1 VKPLLTQRRR
11 RAPLRGAS
19 VAREAR
25 TARPKGKRS
34 RFVFWTLLA
43 LAGPVIAGAGA
54 WLAPLRQALDRE
66 VLGLRTICVLGAG
79 RVSAEEIAAKTGL
92 AEGTSLLEISPHE
105 IESRLRTHPWIREAH
120 VMRLVPGRLLVEV
133 ALREPV
139 ARVAMASAE
148 VGAGVLVDAEGRAIV
163 QTAGEPFPLLPVIV
177 SPRLPAA
184 GEVVPALSAA
194 AAAVGAVAHSAFAG
208 TSATFFLGA
217 ENDPN
222 SVSLQLPQLSARVL
236 LGTGDL
242 DQKLARL
249 ALVLAGDTTP
259 ARAAAEIDLR
269 FADQAV
275 LRGLPLPD
283 GTAHS
288 AQAPGGAPAP
298 HDRAG

>member
-1 VKPLLTQRRR
+1 MKDLLEKRGR
-11 RAPLRGAS
+11 RASPRGES
-19 VAREAR
+19 GTR
-25 TARPKGKRS
+25 TARSARPKKTR
-34 RFVFWTLLA
+34 RLLFWTLLVLAGVVAGVVGA
-43 LAGPVIAGAGA
+43 LAPVC
-54 WLAPLRQALDRE
+54 RELDRE
-66 VLGLRTICVLGAG
+66 VFALRSICVLGAG
-79 RVSAEEIAAKTGL
+79 RLTAEEIAARTGL
-92 AEGTSLLEISPHE
+92 AEGTSLFEISPHE
-105 IESRLRTHPWIREAH
+105 IEGRLRTDPWIREAY
-120 VMRLVPGRLLVEV
+120 VMRFVPGRLLVRV

-139 ARVAMASAE
+139 ARVAAASAG
-148 VGAGVLVDAEGRAIV
+148 VGAPGMWVDSEGRAIA

-177 SPRLPAA
+177 SPRLPVV
-184 GEVVPALSAA
+184 GEVVPAVAAA
-194 AAAVGAVAHSAFAG
+194 AAAVGAVARSTFA
-208 TSATFFLGA
+208 TPSATFFLGP

-242 DQKLARL
+242 DQKITRL
-249 ALVLAGDTTP
+249 ALVLAGDTIP

-269 FADQAV
+269 FADRAV